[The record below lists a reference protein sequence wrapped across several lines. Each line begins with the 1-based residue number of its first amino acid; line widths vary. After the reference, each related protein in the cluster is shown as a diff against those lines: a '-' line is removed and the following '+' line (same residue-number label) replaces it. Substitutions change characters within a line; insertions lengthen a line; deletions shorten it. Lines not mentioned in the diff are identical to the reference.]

1 MIFYT
6 GQNQFPPFYHLEKLM
21 NGILGIILHR
31 SFWAVM
37 ILGYFF
43 ILGTTCTAQSLP
55 FLPDELT
62 QILESGLPK
71 TLPSPVETGHFK
83 KLPAG
88 DGFVWLAESTA
99 TLKKGHKLAFSKT
112 FDAPLK
118 EDEVG
123 FVAVRC
129 RIVDVDNNTN
139 EPRPGRVLIHIGDR
153 ETLRQT
159 ALYHKGTIG
168 REWGWYFHPFR
179 AAKSVAT
186 GTGKIRLSFDL
197 QPQRIEIEDVRL
209 YVAPS
214 GFDMSRLPM
223 MEAGY
228 QGREPDAPWR
238 KEAEA
243 RIKEHRTSPLI
254 VRVLDMDGHAI
265 PQADVRIRM
274 RRHAFGFGSTFQVRL
289 VDDISPDAIR
299 YRQTFEDLFHAL
311 VPVPAL
317 IPQHTPHAK
326 DGNYANQLLSDLT
339 NTLKWA
345 YDRQLPM
352 RGHTLVWGNL
362 QPWSNTFVAAGEPE
376 KILSSIRAHEQYVLH
391 KTKDFIHEWDAI
403 NHPIRF
409 QKDLRDVFGSS
420 IYSKLFT
427 EQRMMTSARLIINE
441 ALFDNTRE
449 DKFFAFMKTFQEQAS
464 SRADGIGFQSHFSIN
479 NLRGMED
486 LWRRYERFAPLV
498 DRLVVTEYDFVCN
511 DDELHA
517 DYLRDVLTLSFSHPK
532 MTGFINWGFWAGYH
546 WKPEGTLI
554 RKDWTERPAVK
565 IWQELV
571 HEKWAT
577 NTDLQTDTKGQVE
590 TKAFFGDYEI
600 TVSVNGTSTTQM
612 WTHVAD
618 NGPLVVE
625 L

>member
-1 MIFYT
+1 M
-6 GQNQFPPFYHLEKLM
+6 H
-21 NGILGIILHR
+21 
-31 SFWAVM
+31 
-37 ILGYFF
+37 
-43 ILGTTCTAQSLP
+43 
-55 FLPDELT
+55 
-62 QILESGLPK
+62 
-71 TLPSPVETGHFK
+71 
-83 KLPAG
+83 
-88 DGFVWLAESTA
+88 
-99 TLKKGHKLAFSKT
+99 
-112 FDAPLK
+112 
-118 EDEVG
+118 
-123 FVAVRC
+123 
-129 RIVDVDNNTN
+129 
-139 EPRPGRVLIHIGDR
+139 
-153 ETLRQT
+153 
-159 ALYHKGTIG
+159 
-168 REWGWYFHPFR
+168 
-179 AAKSVAT
+179 
-186 GTGKIRLSFDL
+186 
-197 QPQRIEIEDVRL
+197 
-209 YVAPS
+209 
-214 GFDMSRLPM
+214 
-223 MEAGY
+223 
-228 QGREPDAPWR
+228 
-238 KEAEA
+238 
-243 RIKEHRTSPLI
+243 
-254 VRVLDMDGHAI
+254 
-265 PQADVRIRM
+265 
-274 RRHAFGFGSTFQVRL
+274 RHAFGFGSTFQVRL

-362 QPWSNTFVAAGEPE
+362 QPWSNAFVAAGEPE

-577 NTDLQTDTKGQVE
+577 NTDLQTDTKGEVE

>member
-1 MIFYT
+1 
-6 GQNQFPPFYHLEKLM
+6 M
-21 NGILGIILHR
+21 NETRRSVLHC
-31 SFWAVM
+31 SFVAVM
-37 ILGYFF
+37 ILSYFF
-43 ILGTTCTAQSLP
+43 TLGITYCTAQSLP

-62 QILESGLPK
+62 QVLERGLPK
-71 TLPSPVETGHFK
+71 TLPLAVETGHFK

-88 DGFVWLAESTA
+88 DSFVWLAESTA
-99 TLKKGHKLAFSKT
+99 TLKKGNKLAFSKT

-118 EDEVG
+118 EDDVG

-129 RIVDVDNNTN
+129 RTVDADNNAN

-179 AAKSVAT
+179 VAKSLAADT
-186 GTGKIRLSFDL
+186 GRIRLSFDV

-238 KEAEA
+238 QDADA
-243 RIKEHRTSPLI
+243 RIAKYRTAPLI
-254 VRVLDMDGHAI
+254 VRVLDPHGNTI
-265 PQADVRIRM
+265 QQADVRIRM
-274 RRHAFGFGSTFQVRL
+274 RRHAFGFGSTFHVRL

-299 YRQTFEDLFHAL
+299 YRQTFEELFHAL

-317 IPQHTPHAK
+317 IPQHTPHTK

-345 YDRQLPM
+345 HGRRLPM

-362 QPWSNTFVAAGEPE
+362 KPWSNAFVTAGEPE
-376 KILSSIRAHEQYVLH
+376 KILSFIHEHENYVLH

-409 QKDLRDVFGSS
+409 QKDLRDIFGAS
-420 IYSKLFT
+420 IYSELLA
-427 EQRMMTSARLIINE
+427 EQRTMTSAHLIVNE
-441 ALFDNTRE
+441 ALFDNDRE
-449 DKFFAFMKTFQEQAS
+449 ELFFQFMKKLQQQAS
-464 SRADGIGFQSHFSIN
+464 SKADGIGFQSHFSIN

-486 LWRRYERFAPLV
+486 LWRRYQRFAPLV

-532 MTGFINWGFWAGYH
+532 MTAFINWGFWAGYH

-554 RKDWTERPAVK
+554 RKDWTERPAIK
-565 IWQELV
+565 IWRELV
-571 HEKWAT
+571 HKTWAT
-577 NTDLQTDTKGQVE
+577 NTDMQTDAKGQVE

-600 TVSVNGTSTTQM
+600 TVSVHGNSVTQM
-612 WTHVAD
+612 WTHSAE
-618 NGPLVVE
+618 NEPLVVE

>member
-299 YRQTFEDLFHAL
+299 YRQTFEELFHAL

-326 DGNYANQLLSDLT
+326 DGNYASQLLSDLT

-449 DKFFAFMKTFQEQAS
+449 DKFFTFMKTFQEQAS

>member
-1 MIFYT
+1 M
-6 GQNQFPPFYHLEKLM
+6 
-21 NGILGIILHR
+21 
-31 SFWAVM
+31 
-37 ILGYFF
+37 
-43 ILGTTCTAQSLP
+43 
-55 FLPDELT
+55 
-62 QILESGLPK
+62 
-71 TLPSPVETGHFK
+71 
-83 KLPAG
+83 
-88 DGFVWLAESTA
+88 STA

-129 RIVDVDNNTN
+129 RIVDIDNNAN

-197 QPQRIEIEDVRL
+197 QPQRIEIEDVHL

-254 VRVLDMDGHAI
+254 VRVLDVNGHAI

-274 RRHAFGFGSTFQVRL
+274 HRHAFGFGSTFQVRL

-409 QKDLRDVFGSS
+409 QKDLRDVFGPS
-420 IYSKLFT
+420 IYSELFT